1 MLLRIAENIS
11 KFPAHAAAILTS
23 TVIEC
28 HRSGLRQS
36 AFAHA
41 VVLMRPEHRPN
52 IDEKY
57 KKKIEGIIVILPQ
70 MSLPQVSEDFSFT
83 FSPLS
88 GIVRRPP
95 PKKGDE
101 EGEPQPEVTPCPY
114 CSSGVLETELYC
126 SQCKSSLPYCVAT
139 GYHVVGD
146 DLTACPQCHFP
157 GLRSEMIRLAQV
169 RYN

>member
-57 KKKIEGIIVILPQ
+57 KKKIEGIIVVLPQ
-70 MSLPQVSEDFSFT
+70 MSLPQVRT
-83 FSPLS
+83 SPLLFLLYSQELS
-88 GIVRRPP
+88 GGPHRRKATRMESP
-95 PKKGDE
+95 
-101 EGEPQPEVTPCPY
+101 
-114 CSSGVLETELYC
+114 
-126 SQCKSSLPYCVAT
+126 SLK
-139 GYHVVGD
+139 
-146 DLTACPQCHFP
+146 
-157 GLRSEMIRLAQV
+157 
-169 RYN
+169 